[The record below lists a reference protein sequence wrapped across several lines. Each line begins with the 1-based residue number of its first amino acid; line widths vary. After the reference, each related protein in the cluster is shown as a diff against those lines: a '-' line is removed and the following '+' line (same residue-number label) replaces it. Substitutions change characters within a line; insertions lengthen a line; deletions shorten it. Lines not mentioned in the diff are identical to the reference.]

1 MWNCQLV
8 DVGRV
13 QNIQVS
19 QTVLGSANLPF
30 GSFGCTGQNEIPQY
44 RWPTYSAEID
54 ELSVLFFSEA
64 RKNASVWPM
73 HLSHS
78 RCLGGAWRRI
88 SRPIGLSSLPFC
100 SLPSWECVESNSVWW
115 VKSAKFHF
123 IQFCLCFRLMF
134 FWGGLLFQFC
144 SPGSQVEF
152 VESDRTS
159 GGWCQTFWKITT
171 SSRDGWRTSATVTFV
186 PRCAK
191 PGTGFSVHTEF
202 QSAREMGGRH
212 EWGAEKGSVQIF
224 FVTF

>member
-1 MWNCQLV
+1 
-8 DVGRV
+8 
-13 QNIQVS
+13 
-19 QTVLGSANLPF
+19 
-30 GSFGCTGQNEIPQY
+30 
-44 RWPTYSAEID
+44 
-54 ELSVLFFSEA
+54 
-64 RKNASVWPM
+64 M

-88 SRPIGLSSLPFC
+88 SRPIGFSSLPFC

-115 VKSAKFHF
+115 GKSAKFHF
-123 IQFCLCFRLMF
+123 IQFCLCFRLLL

-144 SPGSQVEF
+144 SPGSQGEF

-224 FVTF
+224 FDFLTVSVLGFVPNGLWTTVEITAYSGQVTVMKSLSTFDQSP